1 MNLLSFDTVCQ
12 LNIWLSKI
20 TSTVKSLIVKYAFSY
35 NRSWSVWFFDDGVLV
50 DDDLGLSD
58 APSVYD
64 LFSFSFSS
72 KACFV
77 VAVKDDF

>member
-1 MNLLSFDTVCQ
+1 
-12 LNIWLSKI
+12 
-20 TSTVKSLIVKYAFSY
+20 
-35 NRSWSVWFFDDGVLV
+35 VLV